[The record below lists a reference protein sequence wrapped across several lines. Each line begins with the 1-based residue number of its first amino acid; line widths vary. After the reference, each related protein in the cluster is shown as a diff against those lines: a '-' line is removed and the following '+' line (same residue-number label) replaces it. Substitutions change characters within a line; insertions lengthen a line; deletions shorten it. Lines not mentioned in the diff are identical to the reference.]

1 MQRAFDVIVAG
12 TGGMGVAA
20 AQALATRGHRVLGL
34 DRFPLGHARGSSH
47 GQTRLI
53 RRAYFE
59 HPDYVPLLQRSYEL
73 WRELE
78 AATGRRLLVTSGL
91 LTAGP
96 ATGDVVSGTLHSA
109 RVHGLVVEALTPRE
123 AMSRWPAFRLP
134 EPWTAVHEPEA
145 GYLFVEECVAAHA
158 SLARAARVELRTGV
172 TVLGWRVDGG
182 RVAVET
188 DQGTCHADRL
198 VLCPGAW
205 AGELLQ
211 LPDVPLTVLRKSLF
225 WHAAN
230 AAAAAGTMPCFAFET
245 PQGFCYGFP
254 SLDPRGVKIAAHS
267 GGRIVHD
274 PLEVDRGIDAGEQGC
289 ITDWVTSYLPAVTHE
304 RTNHAVCLYTMSPDG
319 HFLLGRH
326 PDHPQ
331 VVLAA
336 GFSGHGYKFAS
347 VVGEILADL
356 AVDGRTRHPIGFL
369 APDRVFA

>member
-1 MQRAFDVIVAG
+1 MQRGFDVVVAG

-20 AQALATRGHRVLGL
+20 AQAIAARGHRVLGL
-34 DRFPLGHARGSSH
+34 DRFLAGHARGSSH

-109 RVHGLVVEALTPRE
+109 RVHGLVVEPLTPRE

-158 SLARAARVELRTGV
+158 ALARDARVELLTGV

-188 DQGTCHADRL
+188 DRGTCHADRL

-205 AGELLQ
+205 AGDLLQ

-225 WHAAN
+225 WHAAT

-254 SLDPRGVKIAAHS
+254 GLDPRGVKIAAHS
-267 GGRIVHD
+267 GGRVVHD

-289 ITDWVTSYLPAVTHE
+289 IADWITSHLPAVTRE
-304 RTNHAVCLYTMSPDG
+304 RTDHAVCLYTMSPDG
-319 HFLLGRH
+319 HFLLGPH

-347 VVGEILADL
+347 VVGEVLADL